1 MTQWPCHYLD
11 TLVTQPEVPTP
22 AEILDRLRLV
32 RYPGFSRDIVS
43 FGVVQD
49 IEVASD
55 GVTVVLAPSTA
66 KEEVIREIE
75 REVVAAVS
83 GMPDLPGPVRLVRTA
98 PPQAPQRRG
107 PEPIPGV
114 RAVLAVASGKG
125 GVGKSTVA
133 TNLALALASLLPKV
147 GLLDADVYGPSVPL
161 MLGIGEKLRAGE
173 GGRLVPLERY
183 GLRVISMGMFLAD
196 DTPVIW
202 RGPMLTKLLTEFLRN
217 TEWGELDVLVLDL
230 PPGTG
235 DVQLTLTQQLPIT
248 GGIIVSTPQDVALAD
263 VRRGIKMFQQMNAP
277 VLGVIENMSFHR
289 CPSCGA
295 VSEPFG
301 HGGARRLAE
310 ETGVPLLGEVPLAR
324 GIREAGDRG
333 APIVVADPTHP
344 QSRAFFEIA
353 ERVLVRL
360 REAASAPAR
369 TSTAPSA

>member
-1 MTQWPCHYLD
+1 M
-11 TLVTQPEVPTP
+11 PTP
-22 AEILDRLRLV
+22 AEILERLRQV
-32 RYPGFSRDIVS
+32 RYPGFSRDVVS

-66 KEEVIREIE
+66 NEEVILQIE
-75 REVVAAVS
+75 KEVVAAVAAMPGIS
-83 GMPDLPGPVRLVRTA
+83 GSVRVARGRA
-98 PPQAPQRRG
+98 PEQPQRRG
-107 PEPIPGV
+107 PQPIAGV
-114 RAVLAVASGKG
+114 RTVLAVASGKG

-133 TNLALALASLLPKV
+133 TNLALALAAQFPRV

-161 MLGIGEKLRAGE
+161 MLGIDEKMRAGA
-173 GGRLVPLERY
+173 GGRLTPVERH
-183 GLRVISMGMFLAD
+183 GLRVISMGLFLSD

-202 RGPMLTKLLTEFLRN
+202 RGPMLTKLITEFLRN
-217 TEWGELDVLVLDL
+217 TDWGELDVLVLDL

-235 DVQLTLTQQLPIT
+235 DVQLSITQQVPID
-248 GGIIVSTPQDVALAD
+248 GGIIVTTPQDVALAD
-263 VRRGIKMFQQMNAP
+263 VRRGIKMFQQMGAP

-295 VSEPFG
+295 RNEPFG

-324 GIREAGDRG
+324 ALRESADQGT
-333 APIVVADPTHP
+333 PIVVADPAHP
-344 QSRAFFEIA
+344 QSRAFGEIA

-360 REAASAPAR
+360 RETLSARPAP
-369 TSTAPSA
+369 TSSDARSS